1 MVIDAWQPPTCL
13 GNCYKSNWVT
23 KNSHNN
29 LHSYI
34 LYVFRY
40 FSGKSFNVISL
51 LPVNCEVACF
61 LQSYWDQFFLGN
73 RNFMFLKYYSIDLDV
88 RLLWL
93 TIELRSWPG
102 FPTDKDDSLCQAMI
116 SLITQ
121 YYLSLVGA
129 VEPVSPILIC
139 KVQSLLGV

>member
-1 MVIDAWQPPTCL
+1 
-13 GNCYKSNWVT
+13 
-23 KNSHNN
+23 
-29 LHSYI
+29 
-34 LYVFRY
+34 
-40 FSGKSFNVISL
+40 
-51 LPVNCEVACF
+51 
-61 LQSYWDQFFLGN
+61 
-73 RNFMFLKYYSIDLDV
+73 MFLKYYSIDLDV
-88 RLLWL
+88 RLMWL

-102 FPTDKDDSLCQAMI
+102 FPTNKDDSLCQAMI